1 VRYRVAV
8 DRDVPAVVDLVES
21 AYRGERSQVGWTTE
35 AHLLDGQRT
44 DADEVAAIVA
54 ASNKLLVLAIDR
66 DAGVGAGAGGE
77 LVGCFVLERRDDSR
91 AYFGSFAVRP
101 GRQGGGIGK
110 GLLAE
115 AERIARDD
123 WACGV
128 LELTVIAQRADLI
141 EWYARRGYVTT
152 GETRPFPYG
161 DPKFGLPRR
170 DDLRF
175 AVLEKHLPPT
185 AGTDGR
191 VDGVERAGG

>member
-1 VRYRVAV
+1 MAVTYRVAL

-21 AYRGERSQVGWTTE
+21 AYRGERSKAGWTTE
-35 AHLLDGQRT
+35 ADLLDGQRT

-54 ASNKLLVLAIDR
+54 APNKLLVLALDVEG
-66 DAGVGAGAGGE
+66 DAE
-77 LVGCFVLERRDDSR
+77 LVGCCVIERRDHGR

-101 GRQGGGIGK
+101 GSQGGGIGK

-123 WACGV
+123 WASTV
-128 LELTVIAQRADLI
+128 VEMTVIAQREDLI
-141 EWYARRGYVTT
+141 AWYGRRGYVMT

-170 DDLRF
+170 DDLHF
-175 AVLEKHLPPT
+175 AVLEKPLSSPPSP
-185 AGTDGR
+185 
-191 VDGVERAGG
+191 

>member
-1 VRYRVAV
+1 MRYRVAV
-8 DRDVPAVVDLVES
+8 GRDVPAVVDLVES
-21 AYRGERSQVGWTTE
+21 AYRGEQSLVGWTTE

-44 DADEVAAIVA
+44 DADAVAAIVA
-54 ASNKLLVLAIDR
+54 ASNKLLVLAIDMDA
-66 DAGVGAGAGGE
+66 DAGADSGTGGE

-128 LELTVIAQRADLI
+128 LELTVIAQREDLI
-141 EWYARRGYVTT
+141 EWYARRGYVMT

-161 DPKFGLPRR
+161 DPRFGLPRR
-170 DDLRF
+170 DDLHF
-175 AVLEKHLPPT
+175 AVLEKPLPPT
-185 AGTDGR
+185 TSP
-191 VDGVERAGG
+191 